1 MFTYTRKAQYHET
14 DKMNIIHHSNY
25 IKWMEEARIEFM
37 DSLGFGFVKVEE
49 LGIMSPV
56 AGITINYTSPV
67 RFGDIV
73 DITIKLTRYSGV
85 IMEIAY
91 EINNRT
97 TGQLSATATSKHCY
111 IKDGG
116 VVNLKH
122 ALPELDAI
130 MTAELKGSDN

>member
-56 AGITINYTSPV
+56 AGITINYKSPV

-73 DITIKLTRYSGV
+73 DITIRLTRYSGV

-111 IKDGG
+111 IKDDK

-130 MTAELKGSDN
+130 MAAELKGADN

>member
-56 AGITINYTSPV
+56 AGITINYKSPV

-73 DITIKLTRYSGV
+73 DITIRLTRYSGV
-85 IMEIAY
+85 IMEIEY

-111 IKDGG
+111 IKDGK
-116 VVNLKH
+116 VVSLKH

-130 MTAELKGSDN
+130 MAAELKGADN

>member
-25 IKWMEEARIEFM
+25 IKWMEEARIEYM
-37 DSLGFGFVKVEE
+37 DSIGFGFVKVEE

-56 AGITINYTSPV
+56 AGITINYKSPV

-73 DITIKLTRYSGV
+73 DITVKITRYSGV
-85 IMEIAY
+85 IQEIAY
-91 EINNRT
+91 EISNRT

-111 IKDGG
+111 TKDREI
-116 VVNLKH
+116 VNLKH

-130 MTAELKGSDN
+130 LKSELAKADN

>member
-25 IKWMEEARIEFM
+25 IKWMEEARIEYM

-56 AGITINYTSPV
+56 AGITINYKSPV

-73 DITIKLTRYSGV
+73 DISVRITRYSGV
-85 IMEIAY
+85 IQEIAY

-97 TGQLSATATSKHCY
+97 TGQLSAVATSKHGY
-111 IKDGG
+111 TKDGEI
-116 VVNLKH
+116 VNLKH

-130 MTAELKGSDN
+130 LKSELAKADN